1 MLLNEWLRRH
11 DGIAHTSAIRQA
23 GFSSHAILTAVD
35 DGRMLRVRR
44 SWIALRECE
53 PSLLRA
59 IGAGGRLTCVSAARR
74 LGLWVPEDRATHIA
88 APSGAGKTGGPGLRV
103 HWSSGPA
110 PADPRAPVLL
120 LVNVL
125 HHAANCLEMAVAL
138 AMWESSV
145 NRRLIDVEV
154 LRRIGWK
161 GHRSRRLA
169 TIATGLSDSGLE
181 TEFLVIMRMIG
192 VTIRQQIWIDGRPVD
207 ALIGERLVV
216 QMDGFAHHA
225 DAAARRRDIDADARL
240 RLRGY
245 TVLRFDYHQIFFTPE
260 LVKQHVLSAIAQG
273 LHLAG

>member
-1 MLLNEWLRRH
+1 MLLDEWLRRH

-44 SWIALRECE
+44 SWIALRECG

-74 LGLWVPEDRATHIA
+74 LGLWVPEDRETHIA

-103 HWSSGPA
+103 HWASGPA
-110 PADPRAPVLL
+110 PADPRAPVLP

-125 HHAANCLEMAVAL
+125 HHAANCLEMAAAL

-245 TVLRFDYHQIFFTPE
+245 TVLRFDYHQVFFTPE